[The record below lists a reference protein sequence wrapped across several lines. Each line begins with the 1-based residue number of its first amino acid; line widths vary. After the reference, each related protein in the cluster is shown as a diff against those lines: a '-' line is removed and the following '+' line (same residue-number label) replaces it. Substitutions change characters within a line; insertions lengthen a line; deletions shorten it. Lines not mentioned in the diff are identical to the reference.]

1 MGSIFSSL
9 SFHKDPL
16 LPVKYVDVS
25 VGVCEEDLENYYDK
39 HHNNTIA
46 DAYLWVLSEEKKGC

>member
-46 DAYLWVLSEEKKGC
+46 EAYLWGVI